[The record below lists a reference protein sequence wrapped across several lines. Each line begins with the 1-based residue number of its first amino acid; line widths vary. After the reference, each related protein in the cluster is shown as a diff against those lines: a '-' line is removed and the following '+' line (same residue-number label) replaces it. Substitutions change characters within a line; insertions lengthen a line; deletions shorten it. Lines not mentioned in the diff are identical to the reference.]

1 MPSVKDIQAI
11 KVHGRTNRANT
22 ASIRPEIKAAAAK
35 E

>member
-1 MPSVKDIQAI
+1 MPRVREIQAI
-11 KVHGRTNRANT
+11 SVHGRTKRANT